1 MQQFFKILQQLYS
14 RNFEEKM
21 IRNLIPKSLK
31 IKWQLYK
38 RNQKDSNSG
47 FLNKIAI
54 TRSSTCD
61 LKHRLTITQP
71 IKNNAGAANKIH
83 NIQLAFQHIDGL
95 IIQSGETFSY
105 WNSIPAPIAKN
116 GFKKGRN
123 LLAGKLQEDYG
134 GGLCQLSGMLY
145 IALLRA
151 GIEIVERHHHSI
163 DIYTEETRYTPLGSD
178 ATVVYGYKD
187 LRFRNNLNQHIA
199 FQIEFKERKLD
210 LHLLSDHPINEQEIT
225 WRLISTDSHKI
236 VETKNGD
243 GEVLAVS
250 RYKV

>member
-1 MQQFFKILQQLYS
+1 
-14 RNFEEKM
+14 M
-21 IRNLIPKSLK
+21 IRKLVPKLLK

-38 RNQKDSNSG
+38 RSRKDRSSG
-47 FLNKIAI
+47 FSDKIAV
-54 TRSSTCD
+54 TRSTTWD
-61 LKHRLTITQP
+61 LKHRLTVTQP
-71 IKNNAGAANKIH
+71 IKNNAGAANKVL
-83 NIQLAFQHIDGL
+83 NIKLAFQHIDGL
-95 IIQSGETFSY
+95 IIQPEETFSY

-123 LLAGKLQEDYG
+123 LLSGKLQEDYG

-187 LRFRNNLNQHIA
+187 LRFKNNLNQHIA
-199 FQIEFKERKLD
+199 FQIEFKEGKLD
-210 LHLLSDHPINEQEIT
+210 LHLLSDHPIKEQGVT
-225 WRLISTDSHKI
+225 WQLISTDSHKI